1 MKTKNE
7 YLKNLTRLA
16 SSATDE
22 DRHIYEQLTANP
34 VYSHAACN
42 IEMLLKDMYRG
53 MEPDGY
59 DDKKLADEAYT
70 KLDRILWTIPGGA
83 ATAAVQGIAD
93 GIRKVISAEIENT
106 LYTETAA
113 AETAK
118 TEGAET
124 VKTEAAE
131 TEAAET
137 EATETAA
144 TETEATETAAT
155 ETAKTEAAETEA
167 AETEAAETEGAETEA
182 AETAATDTTAATDKA
197 ETPSTGIAQ

>member
-34 VYSHAACN
+34 IYSHAACN
-42 IEMLLKDMYRG
+42 IEMLLKDMYHG
-53 MEPDGY
+53 MEPEGY

-144 TETEATETAAT
+144 TET
-155 ETAKTEAAETEA
+155 AKTEA
-167 AETEAAETEGAETEA
+167 AETEA
-182 AETAATDTTAATDKA
+182 AETAATDTTAAIDKA